1 LRFQLAVRFYDF
13 AAIANAWA
21 LQGRHFGWA
30 VLTIV
35 IGLAV
40 AGL

>member
-1 LRFQLAVRFYDF
+1 VRFYDF